1 MPTITFVTRDNDPL
15 TVEAPD
21 GGSLADLC
29 DDTNA
34 PIPFSCRSAN
44 CGTCRIH
51 ILEGEDELLAPND
64 EELDVLDI
72 FAQAPPKY
80 RLACQAQMRPGRG
93 VLRVRSV
100 DEEDE

>member
-1 MPTITFVTRDNDPL
+1 MPTIHFETAGEEPL
-15 TVEAPD
+15 TIVAAE

-44 CGTCRIH
+44 CGTCRVE
-51 ILEGEDELLAPND
+51 ILEGEDELLPPND

-72 FAQAPPKY
+72 FLQAPPKF
-80 RLACQAQMRPGRG
+80 RLACQAQMRPGRAI
-93 VLRVRSV
+93 LRLRPVG
-100 DEEDE
+100 DD